1 MTDMPLGSRYT
12 LGEHLG
18 SGGMGEVFRARTHE
32 GEEVAVKIL
41 RAQLAAEPEILS
53 RFIQE
58 RSVMLQVRSPHVVA
72 VRDMVV
78 EGETLAIVMD
88 LVRGRDL
95 AVVKRELGTF
105 RPAEVARLGA
115 AIAEG
120 MGVVH
125 AKGIVHRD
133 LKPANILLDETQSPP
148 APKVA
153 DFGVARICED
163 GEDNSI
169 TVQAGTGAYMSPEQI
184 RARDLEPSSD
194 VYSLG
199 VLLYELLCGVTPFRG
214 SLMEVFRL
222 HQEAL
227 PGRPEGIPDPLW
239 DLVTRM
245 MLKEGARRPT
255 MVQVNAELTGLRPHL
270 EQLPAAPR
278 ASAPPAPI
286 ALPPAGGI
294 DDATRVNPQSG
305 PSEQQTPSAYATSPG
320 VRSAGPGSPGPG
332 SPGYGPGG
340 YAVPSYSSPVT
351 AQSVPQ
357 SAAARPPRRRRRWV
371 LPAMVVV
378 VLMAL
383 VLGIGGVGIYRMLDG
398 GAGTAAGGAT
408 TEAAPSTGAESTP
421 KEQESQAEEADEPVE
436 TSAAPTTEAPTMP
449 DVVGVTSR
457 EAERGLPEGVEVTI
471 EEVEVADP
479 GQDGYVVATVPEPG
493 EPLEDSVTLQVGRAA
508 SSIPLTQISF
518 IGEEGVSTES
528 GPVPMDGPVHPNS
541 ITAQVN
547 SWEDIHRSSY
557 NLGRKFDRLT
567 FTLGLSDTD
576 KYPDASRTVEIYLDQ
591 VKVWSGSVAFKEYL
605 EVDLPV
611 KDKLRL
617 DIVYTVQDDDHPVY
631 LATPTLYGT
640 KENIDAAR
648 QEAEEG

>member
-12 LGEHLG
+12 LGERLG
-18 SGGMGEVFRARTHE
+18 SGGMGEVFRARTRE
-32 GEEVAVKIL
+32 GDEVAVKIL
-41 RAQLAAEPEILS
+41 RAQLAGEPEILS

-120 MGVVH
+120 MREVH

-133 LKPANILLDETQSPP
+133 LKPANILLDEMQSPP

-163 GEDNSI
+163 GEDNSV

-227 PGRPEGIPDPLW
+227 PGRPEGIPDALW
-239 DLVTRM
+239 DLVMRM
-245 MLKEGARRPT
+245 MLKEAARRPA
-255 MVQVNAELTGLRPHL
+255 MAQVSEELTSLQPHL

-278 ASAPPAPI
+278 VSAPPAPI
-286 ALPPAGGI
+286 ALPPTGVI

-305 PSEQQTPSAYATSPG
+305 PSAQQAPAAYAASPG
-320 VRSAGPGSPGPG
+320 PGPG
-332 SPGYGPGG
+332 SPGYGPAG
-340 YAVPSYSSPVT
+340 YGSPSYSSPSYSSPVT
-351 AQSVPQ
+351 APTIPQ
-357 SAAARPPRRRRRWV
+357 AAAEQPPRRKRRWV
-371 LPAMVVV
+371 LPALVAV
-378 VLMAL
+378 VLVAL
-383 VLGIGGVGIYRMLDG
+383 VLGIGGVGVYRMLDG
-398 GAGTAAGGAT
+398 GAEAEAGAAT
-408 TEAAPSTGAESTP
+408 TEAEPSTASESTP
-421 KEQESQAEEADEPVE
+421 QELPTEDEDTEEPVE
-436 TSAAPTTEAPTMP
+436 SASPTTEAPTMP
-449 DVVGVTSR
+449 DVIGETSQA
-457 EAERGLPEGVEVTI
+457 AERGLPEDVEVTI
-471 EEVEVADP
+471 EEVEVEDP
-479 GQDGYVVATVPEPG
+479 GQDGYVIATTPEPG
-493 EPLEDSVTLQVGRAA
+493 KPVGDSVTLQVGRAA

-518 IGEEGVSTES
+518 IGSEGVSTEV
-528 GPVPMDGPVHPNS
+528 GPVPMDGSVHPNS

-547 SWEDIHRSSY
+547 SWEDVHRSSF

-591 VKVWSGSVAFKEYL
+591 VKVWSGSVTFKEYL